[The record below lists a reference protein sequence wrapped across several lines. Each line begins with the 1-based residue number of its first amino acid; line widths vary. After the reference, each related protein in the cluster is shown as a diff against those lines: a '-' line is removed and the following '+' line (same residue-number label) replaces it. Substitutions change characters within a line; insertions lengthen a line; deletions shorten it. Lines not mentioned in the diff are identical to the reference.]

1 MLNVLARRVIHIDVY
16 LSSTSVFKTQANFK
30 SQYFFRHL
38 ADVQKEMKA
47 KQLKKTE
54 NTLMSYQA
62 LFFSLS
68 ALWGLHLKFNNW

>member
-1 MLNVLARRVIHIDVY
+1 MYTWAA
-16 LSSTSVFKTQANFK
+16 QASLKHRPILKVNI
-30 SQYFFRHL
+30 FFSHL
-38 ADVQKEMKA
+38 TDVQKEMKA

-54 NTLMSYQA
+54 NILMSYQA